1 MQTKYGTPVSPIKH
15 VHNVPR
21 QKRPSILWQT
31 VRKRVPTLVA
41 WRHRF
46 RVHRVPL
53 HMLNPETPGKRSW
66 DILLV
71 FCVLYNTC
79 VVPYRVC
86 FHRDATGGFSTF
98 ESVIDVGFFI
108 DIVLNF
114 FTGIYLQN
122 GDISYDMRIVS
133 LAYVRS
139 WFFVDF
145 FSTIPLDQVAKFF
158 GFASTSAK
166 ALTSAKLLR
175 GLKVLRLFKLAR
187 LRRLSKMF
195 STLED
200 AVNTNQ
206 SMLSL
211 MKLAL
216 LMLIVAHFVACIW
229 FAIGSQGG
237 NNSWIHV
244 FGYDDTERE
253 DYILLQYVAS
263 VYWAIVTMVCCSFC
277 CFLLIYEL
285 IVFFF
290 CASGRPLS
298 DTVTSSLVQTQSG

>member
-1 MQTKYGTPVSPIKH
+1 MPTKHGAPVSPIKH

-41 WRHRF
+41 WRRHF
-46 RVHRVPL
+46 RMHRVPL
-53 HMLNPETPGKRSW
+53 HMFNPETSGKRSW
-66 DILLV
+66 DIMLV
-71 FCVLYNTC
+71 FCVLYTTC
-79 VVPYRVC
+79 VVPYRLC
-86 FHRDATGGFSTF
+86 FHRDATGGFATF
-98 ESVIDVGFFI
+98 ESVIDMGFFI

-114 FTGIYLQN
+114 FTGIYLPN
-122 GDISYDMRIVS
+122 GDISYDIRVVAW
-133 LAYVRS
+133 AYLRG
-139 WFFVDF
+139 WFVVDF
-145 FSTIPLDQVAKFF
+145 FSTIPLDQVARFF
-158 GFASTSAK
+158 GFAATSTK

-195 STLED
+195 SSLEN

-211 MKLAL
+211 LKLVL

-237 NNSWIHV
+237 DDSWIHT
-244 FGYDDTERE
+244 FGFDDSERQ
-253 DYILLQYVAS
+253 DYVLLQYVAS
-263 VYWAIVTMVCCSFC
+263 VYWAIVTMV
-277 CFLLIYEL
+277 
-285 IVFFF
+285 
-290 CASGRPLS
+290 RLS
-298 DTVTSSLVQTQSG
+298 ISLWYVGLF